1 MTLFQN
7 FFLSFIQGVTEFL
20 PISSS
25 GHLVLIEKLFGWET
39 QPTSFD
45 VTIHGATLLA
55 IIIYFHHDLIHYGK
69 TIRSESTIRLLKN
82 LVITTIPA
90 ALIGLLLK
98 DFIDE
103 TFKQDWIILGA
114 MIVIGIVFLISPKLF
129 RKKNKTIGQI
139 NTKNS
144 SIIGLFQPF
153 AFIRGVSRSGIT
165 IIGGL
170 TQGLDMEDAVKY
182 SFLAGIPLL
191 GLTAAAQAFS
201 FIKSGF
207 GDLSPVNLGFG
218 FIVAFI
224 TGLAAIKILLILIK
238 KQGLVIFGVYRII
251 FAVLLFFLLL
261 K

>member
-1 MTLFQN
+1 MTLFQV
-7 FFLSFIQGVTEFL
+7 FFLGFIQGVTEFL

-25 GHLVLIEKLFGWET
+25 GHLVLIEKVFGWKT
-39 QPTSFD
+39 QPTAFD
-45 VTIHGATLLA
+45 ITMHCATLLA
-55 IIIYFHHDLIHYGK
+55 IIIYFRHDLVHYGK
-69 TIRSESTIRLLKN
+69 TIRSEPTIRLLKN
-82 LVITTIPA
+82 LVITTLPA

-103 TFKQDWIILGA
+103 TFKQEWIILAA

-129 RKKNKTIGQI
+129 RKKSKTIEQTKI
-139 NTKNS
+139 KNS
-144 SIIGLFQPF
+144 LIIGLFQPL

-170 TQGLDMEDAVKY
+170 TQSLDMESAVKY

-191 GLTAAAQAFS
+191 GLTAAGQAFS

-207 GDLSPVNLGFG
+207 GDLSPVNLGIG

-224 TGLAAIKILLILIK
+224 TGLAAIKILLVLIK

-251 FAVLLFFLLL
+251 FALLFALFLL